1 MGERKVTRRTALIVG
16 GIVALGA
23 AGATDC
29 LGQLPSPEPPSKSRP
44 GADPMVDIP
53 KTLRARV
60 VSWDVGFKP
69 PTEQEW
75 ISRVSKE
82 VADAALAG
90 IDVLVFPELFAAGLV
105 PYAPQ
110 GEQEAEFVTRRMND
124 AVLPAV
130 KEVSKRSM
138 LVALGSYWHQEP
150 GWKHALNRAPVL
162 IDDTWHFAD
171 KIHPTP
177 GELIGD
183 PPPTIK
189 PGEILPLF
197 PFHGG
202 TAAVVICF
210 SLEMPEVSA
219 ALKKE
224 RVQLVLGP
232 SATEDEDGV
241 ARVLRASSARAVELG
256 AAVLVAPLLG
266 AQGPW
271 ANLGSAA
278 LYLPAQKGIDH
289 LPQESVRRKDGI
301 AHDDFVIPWKS
312 IIDLQ
317 TPPCGKPETRPFL
330 APVVPICTERKA

>member
-1 MGERKVTRRTALIVG
+1 VSVLAATAV
-16 GIVALGA
+16 VAVVYLCG
-23 AGATDC
+23 
-29 LGQLPSPEPPSKSRP
+29 PSRP
-44 GADPMVDIP
+44 ESAIIPGVAQMVNTP
-53 KTLRARV
+53 EYLKTCII
-60 VSWDVGFKP
+60 SWDVGFNP

-75 ISRVSKE
+75 IARVSKE
-82 VADAALAG
+82 VADAAAAG
-90 IDVLVFPELFAAGLV
+90 IDVLVFPELFAAGLGPYV
-105 PYAPQ
+105 PK
-110 GEQEAEFVTRRMND
+110 GERVAEYVTRRTND

-130 KEVSKRSM
+130 KKEAAKQGL

-150 GWKHALNRAPVL
+150 GWEHALNRAPVL

-177 GELIGD
+177 GELIGE

-197 PFHGG
+197 PFRDG

-224 RVQLVLGP
+224 GVQLVLGP
-232 SATEDEDGV
+232 SATENEDGV
-241 ARVLRASSARAVELG
+241 ARVLRASSARAIELG

-271 ANLGSAA
+271 TNRGSAA
-278 LYLPAQKGIDH
+278 LYLPAQNGIDH
-289 LPQESVRRKDGI
+289 RPQESVRRKDGI
-301 AHDDFVIPWKS
+301 AHDDFVIPWKA
-312 IIDLQ
+312 LLGLRRQ
-317 TPPCGKPETRPFL
+317 PPGKPKTRPFL
-330 APVVPICTERKA
+330 DLDTPFRTGREGKEADR